1 MSTNIGSENLVDGG
15 AASGGDDGACD
26 DGDGDGDGVA
36 GAASALLSSAS
47 SVSWQPSPVPVD
59 WGRRGHRR
67 VVVRPG
73 TCGPLHRTSPHGA
86 RCSSCAAAEV
96 TYVARAAGSE
106 VPVACLV

>member
-67 VVVRPG
+67 VVVRILVIRLPKKKNF
-73 TCGPLHRTSPHGA
+73 LESPSTKA
-86 RCSSCAAAEV
+86 LAALTASATAWSASSD
-96 TYVARAAGSE
+96 
-106 VPVACLV
+106 L